1 MTVLNETYTLNSG
14 NQMPKIGFGTWQMPD
29 TEETTQAVKDAL
41 SSGYRLIDTAAQ
53 YQNEESVG
61 RAINE
66 VSIDRSDIFVTTKL
80 PANIKSFDDTIT
92 SFNESLEKLNLDY
105 VDLYLIHAPAP
116 WEELGKKNYD
126 KENLEVWQAM
136 QQLQSE
142 GKVKNIG
149 VSNFEIADLKNLLS
163 NSKVVPVVNQIK
175 FFIGNTQSELTDFSQ
190 KHSIQVEGFSP
201 LATGAIL
208 SNPQI
213 ETIAKKYNTTIAK
226 IAIRYVIQK
235 NVIPLPKS
243 NSRTHIKDNAAVNF
257 EIDAADMQK
266 LDKLTDTAD
275 TLYGPNGLKHQ

>member
-149 VSNFEIADLKNLLS
+149 F
-163 NSKVVPVVNQIK
+163 
-175 FFIGNTQSELTDFSQ
+175 
-190 KHSIQVEGFSP
+190 
-201 LATGAIL
+201 
-208 SNPQI
+208 
-213 ETIAKKYNTTIAK
+213 
-226 IAIRYVIQK
+226 
-235 NVIPLPKS
+235 
-243 NSRTHIKDNAAVNF
+243 
-257 EIDAADMQK
+257 K
-266 LDKLTDTAD
+266 L
-275 TLYGPNGLKHQ
+275 